1 MSESNR
7 ATQLFCELE
16 QVKRVANELAEHNR
30 RLTGELEACCDV
42 ADHYKGLLEQ
52 IGDILGVP
60 AEPHQGRDFIIVER
74 VRELARGTTIPNRN
88 IMTTAGIEVLTR
100 AAQETL
106 IEPTNDIS

>member
-16 QVKRVANELAEHNR
+16 QTKRVANDLAAENQ
-30 RLTGELEACCDV
+30 RLTTALEACSDV

-52 IGDILGVP
+52 VGDILGVP

-74 VRELARGTTIPNRN
+74 VRELAAAAKPRPTT
-88 IMTTAGIEVLTR
+88 IMTTAGIEALTR
-100 AAQETL
+100 AAQE
-106 IEPTNDIS
+106 